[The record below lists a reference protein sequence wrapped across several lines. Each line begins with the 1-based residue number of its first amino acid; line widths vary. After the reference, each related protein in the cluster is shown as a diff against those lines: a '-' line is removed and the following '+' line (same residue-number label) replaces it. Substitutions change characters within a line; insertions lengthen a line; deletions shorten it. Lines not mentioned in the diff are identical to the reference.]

1 MGGVAGNLV
10 EDIQPWVVKEHC
22 GAQQGM
28 KPETHLVPQT
38 LAGNDGNLIAN
49 TLVGLEV
56 QGQFRV
62 VTFNYDF
69 GRFLDCLRA
78 NATLQFASPLA

>member
-1 MGGVAGNLV
+1 MWRAARY
-10 EDIQPWVVKEHC
+10 E
-22 GAQQGM
+22 AQ
-28 KPETHLVPQT
+28 THLIPQT

-62 VTFNYDF
+62 VAFDYDF
-69 GRFLDCLRA
+69 GRFLNCLRA
-78 NATLQFASPLA
+78 DATLYYASTLT